1 MSTQK
6 NPATLSSSLVAI
18 KGQATP
24 SSPLPTARVEP
35 SPTPAPAPLEKN
47 LKAMT
52 LKLDRERYMS
62 IKKIGLDEGKSSQQ
76 LLSEAVDLLLKTRM
90 AG

>member
-35 SPTPAPAPLEKN
+35 SPTPAPLEKN